1 MIRFQHI
8 QSALPQRGAKISLQ
22 VDMHLFR
29 FMTQFM
35 AKTRA
40 LTANR
45 DATAIKRTI
54 SRGFK
59 SRLRAQGGSVASLA
73 RELGTSRT
81 AVQRVLDPENTSITL
96 HTMVKAAHSLGYK
109 VRLELEPRISKIEP
123 VAAPRKVQPLL
134 TQLGDIMD
142 RLP

>member
-1 MIRFQHI
+1 
-8 QSALPQRGAKISLQ
+8 
-22 VDMHLFR
+22 
-29 FMTQFM
+29 M
-35 AKTRA
+35 ATTYT

-45 DATAIKRTI
+45 EATTIKRTL

-59 SRLRAQGGSVASLA
+59 SRLLAQGGSVASLA

-81 AVQRVLDPENTSITL
+81 AIQRVLDPENTSITL

-109 VRLELEPRISKIEP
+109 VRLELEPRIHKIER
-123 VAAPRKVQPLL
+123 VETPRKLRPLL
-134 TQLGDIMD
+134 DQLGAAVD

>member
-1 MIRFQHI
+1 
-8 QSALPQRGAKISLQ
+8 
-22 VDMHLFR
+22 
-29 FMTQFM
+29 M